1 MFLSSHVLSEV
12 QRHCS
17 RAAIIREGRLVACD
31 TVERLARTAARRV
44 NVRGISALAL
54 PGMADVSRTEH
65 SVSFLYTG
73 EMPALIAA
81 LQGLAVADLTITEPD
96 LEEVFLHF
104 YQNGGTPD
112 DHFHA

>member
-1 MFLSSHVLSEV
+1 MNDFLHA
-12 QRHCS
+12 RHHWVTLDTPELVPALY
-17 RAAIIREGRLVACD
+17 AAVD
-31 TVERLARTAARRV
+31 ARD
-44 NVRGISALAL
+44 L